1 MTAQGDRGLL
11 ILEIDI
17 AVEHV
22 DRKSSPDSVPEERL
36 AIGGPVLC
44 LGFHASFASSIPGF
58 SQGCALSS
66 VPSRARGECV
76 RVVHF

>member
-1 MTAQGDRGLL
+1 MSEIAVSCKRVALLGLGLNALTAQGDCGLL

-36 AIGGPVLC
+36 AIK
-44 LGFHASFASSIPGF
+44 
-58 SQGCALSS
+58 
-66 VPSRARGECV
+66 RG
-76 RVVHF
+76 

>member
-1 MTAQGDRGLL
+1 MAQGDRGLL

-36 AIGGPVLC
+36 AIGDPEKWAPVRVFPVLFLVLARVRAEFC
-44 LGFHASFASSIPGF
+44 SFARTRE
-58 SQGCALSS
+58 CA
-66 VPSRARGECV
+66 
-76 RVVHF
+76 VVHL